1 MRTAIAAFVCVLIPG
16 LLHAQ
21 SDVPQLPRNDV
32 TVSTGLI
39 NAQYRQ
45 TADIYDRWH
54 GSVFG
59 GINFGRYWT
68 DHYKTEVEAGWLS
81 TAESHSYELVQI
93 GPDRAYVQ
101 SQYVFKDLR
110 LSFSQSVQFGRNQWI
125 HPFLGAGVDIDYLRT
140 SEDRPAQIS
149 TVFASSVS
157 ARDNR
162 SVSIQGLRERE
173 TAVRA
178 VPFAKGGFKI
188 YVSDRAFLVQEFK
201 LGFTDRVDHVLW
213 KTGVG
218 IDF

>member
-1 MRTAIAAFVCVLIPG
+1 MRTALAALVCVLVPG

-45 TADIYDRWH
+45 TADVYDRWH
-54 GSVFG
+54 GGVFG
-59 GINFGRYWT
+59 GINLGHYWT

-81 TAESHSYELVQI
+81 TAKSHSYELLAI
-93 GPDRAYVQ
+93 GADRAYVQ
-101 SQYVFKDLR
+101 SEYLFKDLR
-110 LSFSQSVQFGRNQWI
+110 LSLSQSVQFGRNAWI
-125 HPFLGAGVDIDYLRT
+125 HPFLGAGVDLDYLRST
-140 SEDRPAQIS
+140 EDRPPQIS
-149 TVFASSVS
+149 TIFVTTAST
-157 ARDNR
+157 RDNR
-162 SVSIQGLRERE
+162 SVSVPGLRERE
-173 TAVRA
+173 TTLRA

-201 LGFTDRVDHVLW
+201 FGFANGVDHVLW

>member
-1 MRTAIAAFVCVLIPG
+1 MRTALAALVCVLVPG

-39 NAQYRQ
+39 DAQYRQ
-45 TADIYDRWH
+45 TADVYERWH

-59 GINFGRYWT
+59 GINFGHYWT

-81 TAESHSYELVQI
+81 TAKSHSYESVPI
-93 GPDRAYVQ
+93 GADRAYVQ
-101 SQYVFKDLR
+101 SDYLFKDLR
-110 LSFSQSVQFGRNQWI
+110 LSLSQLVQFGRNEWI
-125 HPFLGAGVDIDYLRT
+125 HPFIGAGVDIDYLRT
-140 SEDRPAQIS
+140 TEDRPPQMS
-149 TVFASSVS
+149 TIFVS
-157 ARDNR
+157 NLSGRDNR
-162 SVSIQGLRERE
+162 SVFVPGLRERE
-173 TAVRA
+173 TAVRG

-188 YVSDRAFLVQEFK
+188 YVSDRGFLVQEFK